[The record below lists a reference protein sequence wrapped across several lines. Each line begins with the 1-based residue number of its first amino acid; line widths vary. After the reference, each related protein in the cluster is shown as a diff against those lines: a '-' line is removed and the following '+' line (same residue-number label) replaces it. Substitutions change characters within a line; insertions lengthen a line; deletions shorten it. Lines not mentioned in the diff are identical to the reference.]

1 MSINITD
8 DCCNN
13 QHELQTIQMTD
24 NKQDQLSVD
33 LLSPALTATTTST
46 ARSSLMSTAST
57 QTSQQQQTQVPKL
70 KSPNQ
75 QSFAKEIDY
84 NEIEI
89 KEVVGKGSFGVVRKG
104 RWRNIDVA
112 IKHINTESERIAF
125 GIELVQL
132 SRVSHPNIVRLYGAC
147 TKNPVCLVME
157 YAEGGS
163 LYNVL
168 HCSPKPHYT
177 AGHAISWAVQCA
189 QGVAYLHNMKPK
201 PLIHRDLK
209 PPNLLLVSGGRIL
222 KICDFGTACDLN
234 TYMTNNKGSAA
245 WMAPVFEGSRY
256 TEKCDIFSWG
266 VILWEVL
273 TRQKPFDDIGGSAYR
288 IMWAVHTGQRPPL
301 IEGCPKPIE
310 YLITRCWAKE
320 PEQRPSMNEIVRIMI
335 NLSELFNCDLEP
347 VEYTPS
353 SSINVEYIN
362 DNNET
367 NDDTIN
373 ITWDTSNS
381 QFNGDNSASYNQFN
395 QNQLDISESI
405 KNLQSNIT
413 MISTGEQ
420 QTRQDNKINT
430 SRPPLPPMASST
442 KLSTISSINCNNFQP
457 LHVECDPTSWDLATS
472 SDTSWELGSTAGL
485 DKMRP
490 KSKKSISKSSDSS
503 NTDQLD
509 EVYRLLDADLRPLEP
524 DVTCQISKDIFEE
537 HKQLATEYFKVQT
550 EIALIGREKMKMLNS
565 LSPDGLREQ
574 QELRKLE
581 DEKES
586 LVKLYRN
593 LQRQL
598 EIMKGPIGPGT
609 VLNPTVQTPGN
620 DGWVLVSRQE
630 PSRIL

>member
-457 LHVECDPTSWDLATS
+457 LHVECDP
-472 SDTSWELGSTAGL
+472 
-485 DKMRP
+485 
-490 KSKKSISKSSDSS
+490 
-503 NTDQLD
+503 
-509 EVYRLLDADLRPLEP
+509 
-524 DVTCQISKDIFEE
+524 
-537 HKQLATEYFKVQT
+537 
-550 EIALIGREKMKMLNS
+550 
-565 LSPDGLREQ
+565 
-574 QELRKLE
+574 
-581 DEKES
+581 ES